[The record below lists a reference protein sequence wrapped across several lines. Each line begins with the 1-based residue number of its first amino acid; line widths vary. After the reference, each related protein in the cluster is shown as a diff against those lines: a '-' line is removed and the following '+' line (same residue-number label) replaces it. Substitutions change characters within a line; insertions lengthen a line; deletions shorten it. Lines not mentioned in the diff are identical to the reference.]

1 MGVSERR
8 KFKATNRFSRTVL
21 SSRTAVINAIRLTWI
36 VVLVWG
42 ELGIYFW
49 SLSSCKWPEIAEWR
63 RGKPTHVLLISD
75 PQVRHPRALESSWVK
90 SLGQFL
96 YDSNLK
102 RSWLATRRLKPHAVF
117 FLGDM
122 LSGGKY
128 VRSEAEYKAY
138 WRKFKTIFQDASFPQ
153 YYLPGNNDVGMG
165 LSHSSPK
172 NVRLYYSNIV
182 GSFNHQVVIRDH
194 VFICLDAPSL
204 VDEDYQ
210 RSASGVGYERWNAIR
225 GGPVE
230 FVKSASTGASDDAS
244 LLLYSA
250 QRLAAGLPAIL
261 LSHIPLARPDTAS
274 CGPLRE
280 KGTIR
285 RGVGHGYQNTLGKQ
299 TTSWLLKTLRP
310 SAVFSGDN
318 RDFCEYDHPVEVPDR
333 EAAESAIPIREV
345 TVKSFSVSNHIRR
358 PGFQLLSL
366 VDPTPTGK
374 SFVDAPCA
382 LPDPSG
388 VYSSLY
394 APLAVVTFIFLFIFN
409 TRRSRRLP
417 SVVLPPISLSPRI
430 STGPNTPLH
439 PGPDVWSPYT
449 PPVPVSPR
457 SALPPS
463 LRAPTAATGPTMR
476 AASRPVTPLGSPLL
490 APPVFHHVPHDEEE
504 EDALYPTQYAV
515 QRNGHISDSEEW
527 PARGDEPAQSSYF
540 LPAPGLNAKPHA
552 AHGWSWSW
560 TFVFRGR
567 RRRMTASVPSWSS
580 FRELAAQLAPGA
592 DADMLLRRRGVAL
605 STAIDGLGILWP
617 TLFVWIL
624 CAVWI

>member
-21 SSRTAVINAIRLTWI
+21 SSRTVVINGIRLAWI

-49 SLSSCKWPEIAEWR
+49 SLSSCKWPEMAGWR

-75 PQVRHPRALESSWVK
+75 PQVRHPGAIETSWAN
-90 SLGQFL
+90 LGQFL
-96 YDSNLK
+96 YESNLK
-102 RSWLATRRLKPHAVF
+102 RSWHVTRRLNPHAVF

-138 WRKFKTIFQDASFPQ
+138 WRKFQAIFQPDASFLQ

-165 LSHSSPK
+165 VSHSSPK
-172 NVRLYYSNIV
+172 NVRLYYSSVV
-182 GSFNHQVVIRDH
+182 GPFNSQVVIRDH

-210 RSASGVGYERWNAIR
+210 RSASGVGYEKWTPIP

-230 FVKSASTGASDDAS
+230 FVKSASV
-244 LLLYSA
+244 
-250 QRLAAGLPAIL
+250 AGRPIIL
-261 LSHIPLARPDTAS
+261 LSHIPLARPDTAT

-280 KGTIR
+280 KGSIR

-299 TTSWLLKTLRP
+299 TTSFLLKTLRP
-310 SAVFSGDN
+310 SVVFSGDN
-318 RDFCEYDHPVEVPDR
+318 RDYCEYHHPVDVPDR
-333 EAAESAIPIREV
+333 EAKEAAVPIREV
-345 TVKSFSVSNHIRR
+345 TVKSFSMSNHIRR

-374 SFVDAPCA
+374 SILDAPCV
-382 LPDPSG
+382 LPDASS

-394 APLAVVTFIFLFIFN
+394 FPLAVITLIFLFIFN
-409 TRRSRRLP
+409 TRRSRRLRNL
-417 SVVLPPISLSPRI
+417 VVPPISLSPR
-430 STGPNTPLH
+430 SDAGAHTPLH

-449 PPVPVSPR
+449 PPMPVSPR

-463 LRAPTAATGPTMR
+463 LRTPNAMAGPTMR
-476 AASRPVTPLGSPLL
+476 AASRPATPLASPLL
-490 APPVFHHVPHDEEE
+490 GPPVFHYQVHEEEE
-504 EDALYPTQYAV
+504 EDAMYPTQYAI
-515 QRNGHISDSEEW
+515 QRNGHTGGGEDW
-527 PARGDEPAQSSYF
+527 PARGDEPAPSSYF
-540 LPAPGLNAKPHA
+540 LPAPSYFLPAPGANAKSPGVQ
-552 AHGWSWSW
+552 GWTWSW

-580 FRELAAQLAPGA
+580 FRELAEQLAPGA
-592 DADMLLRRRGVAL
+592 DADMLLRRRGPAW
-605 STAIDGLGILWP
+605 STMMDALGILCP
-617 TLFVWIL
+617 SLCFWIA
-624 CAVWI
+624 CALWMF